1 MRFKV
6 ARKWHCVECF
16 AQSGKRSER
25 SVDGADDLSI
35 DDQRIVSELRKRSR
49 SASALQQEAEELRAV
64 RQCVREWSKNY
75 GECETK
81 KDAEKDETSESAE
94 SQSTELS
101 ELWALAEKLRAL
113 IATRS
118 KDASSSRPHYL
129 MAALEALET

>member
-1 MRFKV
+1 MAAVEYARSGRSSCSCCGERIAVDSVRFKV

-81 KDAEKDETSESAE
+81 KDKG
-94 SQSTELS
+94 
-101 ELWALAEKLRAL
+101 
-113 IATRS
+113 
-118 KDASSSRPHYL
+118 
-129 MAALEALET
+129 